1 MYIFRESEFSRVLHL
16 SIRSICIFRQL
27 PPDVSRFLATGAS
40 YQLTTASCLH
50 TQFWFSTFRCC
61 HCLRRCLCRCLHRC
75 RCRRRRRCH
84 RSCFLRRR
92 CGYCSRSPD
101 CRRCISPPLPLPPL
115 PPPSPPSPP
124 PPPSPPSPPPL
135 PPLLLRSAAAAVS
148 AAAVPNRR
156 SPDSRRCVSA

>member
-16 SIRSICIFRQL
+16 SVRSICIFRQL

-40 YQLTTASCLH
+40 YQLTTACLN
-50 TQFWFSTFRCC
+50 TQFWFSPFRRC
-61 HCLRRCLCRCLHRC
+61 HCLRSCLLCRCLRRC
-75 RCRRRRRCH
+75 HCRRRRRC
-84 RSCFLRRR
+84 RRRCFLRRR
-92 CGYCSRSPD
+92 RGYCSRSPD
-101 CRRCISPPLPLPPL
+101 SRRCVSPPLPLPPL

>member
-1 MYIFRESEFSRVLHL
+1 MYIFRESEFSCVLHL
-16 SIRSICIFRQL
+16 SVRSICIFRQL

-115 PPPSPPSPP
+115 PPPSPTSPP
-124 PPPSPPSPPPL
+124 PPPSPPLPPL
-135 PPLLLRSAAAAVS
+135 LPLLLLRSAAAAVS